1 MKVRYC
7 SAGELEVSCR
17 ILKKRVTRRKKESS
31 FGNDLTVVGND
42 LAVVGND
49 LTVVGNDLTVVG
61 NDLTVVGNDLAVVG
75 NDLAVVGNVFTV
87 VGKKSRA
94 SEKRVERRKKELYGT
109 VNRLSLWDG
118 VQKKSRI
125 VFQLCRTFKQINQL

>member
-31 FGNDLTVVGND
+31 FGNDLT
-42 LAVVGND
+42 
-49 LTVVGNDLTVVG
+49 
-61 NDLTVVGNDLAVVG
+61 VVG